1 MAFRIN
7 CQQCGREAFT
17 PGFSWKV
24 SDQVWHLAGYKQDD
38 VVCLECFGNR
48 LREKFGIQGESV
60 IELIDK
66 ATGYKP
72 VDASKT
78 KVTKVK

>member
-1 MAFRIN
+1 
-7 CQQCGREAFT
+7 
-17 PGFSWKV
+17 
-24 SDQVWHLAGYKQDD
+24 VWHLAGYEQND
-38 VVCLECFGNR
+38 VVCLECFANR

-72 VDASKT
+72 VDASNI
-78 KVTKVK
+78 KVTKAK